1 MIIIYWF
8 SSYLFY
14 YFNEKTFPTFFSL
27 LYELC
32 VSSAFAQTQNSPAL
46 TDTIEKKHF
55 PYAAACEDVKAQS
68 QILLNLQHQLN
79 QNPKQHAQIT

>member
-27 LYELC
+27 LYELA

-46 TDTIEKKHF
+46 TDTIEKNISPMLLH
-55 PYAAACEDVKAQS
+55 VKMSKRKA
-68 QILLNLQHQLN
+68 
-79 QNPKQHAQIT
+79 KYY